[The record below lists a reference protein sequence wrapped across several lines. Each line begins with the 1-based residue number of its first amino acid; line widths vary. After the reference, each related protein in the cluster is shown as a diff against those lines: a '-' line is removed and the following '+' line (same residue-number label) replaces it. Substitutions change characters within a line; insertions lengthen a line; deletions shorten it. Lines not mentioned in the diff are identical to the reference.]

1 MKPLVIKGLDFMR
14 KQNEEKHQ
22 TDVYDPEETRS
33 FMVSGE
39 SVYHK
44 TWNRVLSF
52 KLFPMLGCAS
62 R

>member
-33 FMVSGE
+33 FMVNGICE
-39 SVYHK
+39 PQ
-44 TWNRVLSF
+44 NLEPC
-52 KLFPMLGCAS
+52 LII
-62 R
+62 